1 MRYRRRHRTALATAA
16 ALCVLPL
23 GQGRPAGAAE
33 AGSSSSYRPA
43 ASAKEV
49 SGSTSAVQGP
59 LLRPGTYTD
68 TIGPGEK
75 KFYAVDLDARS
86 DAYVS
91 VVGAPAPGAAVG
103 SEDGIH
109 VALRQE
115 DGRECGFGEARF
127 RDTDSGHP
135 LADYA
140 VRRAQP
146 DAGGGGCG
154 RAGRYHVVVERT
166 GRTGGTYPTE
176 IKYMTE
182 PGLKEG
188 SPAVTSGTGVSGTG
202 TWSPASSSVMGRGTG
217 RVVGGTGFND
227 APPMGNGVWQD
238 EVLPGQTRF
247 YRIPVS
253 WGQRLSV
260 VADVPKAFAPPGF
273 YAPGGVRIGLN
284 NPARGYVGE
293 SVEDYRGMPRTVSLG
308 TAPVAYEN
316 RLRGRSD
323 AANAMR
329 VAGWYYLQVGLHPKV
344 GEVVSRPVPITLRIA
359 VDGTPRAAPAY
370 DGDAVAAGFGV
381 TADPEAVAGDG
392 GTRRDTLRVIGYAG
406 VSSGAA
412 LLCWLGGWWL
422 AARVPV
428 RRSKARF
435 RVRTGSLMP
444 RR

>member
-33 AGSSSSYRPA
+33 AGSWSAYRPA

-49 SGSTSAVQGP
+49 SGSASAAQGP

-68 TIGPGEK
+68 VIGPGEK

-91 VVGAPAPGAAVG
+91 VVGAPAPGAAV
-103 SEDGIH
+103 SPEDGIH

-115 DGRECGFGEARF
+115 DGRECDFGEAKF
-127 RDTDSGHP
+127 RDADSGRP

-140 VRRAQP
+140 VRRAGP
-146 DAGGGGCG
+146 DSGGCG
-154 RAGRYHVVVERT
+154 HAGRYQVVVERT
-166 GRTGGTYPTE
+166 GRTGDTYPTE

-188 SPAVTSGTGVSGTG
+188 TLAVTSGTGK
-202 TWSPASSSVMGRGTG
+202 WSPTSLSVTG
-217 RVVGGTGFND
+217 RSPGRVAGGTGFND
-227 APPMGNGVWQD
+227 APGVGNGVWKD
-238 EVLPGQTRF
+238 DLLPGQTRF

-273 YAPGGVRIGLN
+273 HAPGGVRVGLN

-293 SVEDYRGMPRTVSLG
+293 SVEDYRGMPKSVSLS

-344 GEVVSRPVPITLRIA
+344 GEVVSHPVPVTLRIA

-381 TADPEAVAGDG
+381 TADPEAVADDG
-392 GTRRDTLRVIGYAG
+392 STGRGALRVIGYAG
-406 VSSGAA
+406 VSTGSA

-422 AARVPV
+422 IARQPV
-428 RRSKARF
+428 RRSPARF
-435 RVRTGSLMP
+435 RVRTGGLMP

>member
-1 MRYRRRHRTALATAA
+1 M
-16 ALCVLPL
+16 
-23 GQGRPAGAAE
+23 
-33 AGSSSSYRPA
+33 
-43 ASAKEV
+43 
-49 SGSTSAVQGP
+49 
-59 LLRPGTYTD
+59 
-68 TIGPGEK
+68 
-75 KFYAVDLDARS
+75 DLDARS

-103 SEDGIH
+103 PEDGIR
-109 VALRQE
+109 VALRRE
-115 DGRECGFGEARF
+115 DGQECGFGEAKF
-127 RDTDSGHP
+127 RDADSGRP

-140 VRRAQP
+140 VRRARP
-146 DAGGGGCG
+146 DPGGCG
-154 RAGRYHVVVERT
+154 HAGRYHVVVERT
-166 GRTGGTYPTE
+166 GQAGDTYPTE

-188 SPAVTSGTGVSGTG
+188 TLAVTSGTGK
-202 TWSPASSSVMGRGTG
+202 WNPAPSPAPSQGPPSAWSQDPSSASSPVTG
-217 RVVGGTGFND
+217 RSPGRVTGGTGFND
-227 APPMGNGVWQD
+227 APAVGNGVWKD
-238 EVLPGQTRF
+238 DLLPGQTRF

-273 YAPGGVRIGLN
+273 HAPGGVRVGLN

-293 SVEDYRGMPRTVSLG
+293 SVEDYRGMPKSVSLS

-323 AANAMR
+323 PANAMR

-344 GEVVSRPVPITLRIA
+344 GEVVSHPVPVVLRVT

-381 TADPEAVAGDG
+381 TADPEAVAGDSG
-392 GTRRDTLRVIGYAG
+392 AGRDALRVIGYAG
-406 VSSGAA
+406 VSTGSA
-412 LLCWLGGWWL
+412 LLCWLGGWWV
-422 AARVPV
+422 AARQPV
-428 RRSKARF
+428 RRSPARY

>member
-33 AGSSSSYRPA
+33 AGSSSAYRPA

-49 SGSTSAVQGP
+49 GGSASAAQGP

-75 KFYAVDLDARS
+75 KFYSVDLDARS

-91 VVGAPAPGAAVG
+91 VVGAPAPGAAV
-103 SEDGIH
+103 SPEDGIH
-109 VALRQE
+109 VALRKE
-115 DGRECGFGEARF
+115 DGRECGFGEAKF
-127 RDTDSGHP
+127 RDADSGRP

-140 VRRAQP
+140 VRRARP
-146 DAGGGGCG
+146 DSGGCG
-154 RAGRYHVVVERT
+154 QAGRYHVVVERT
-166 GRTGGTYPTE
+166 GPTGDTYPTE

-182 PGLKEG
+182 PGLKDG
-188 SPAVTSGTGVSGTG
+188 TLAVTSGTGK
-202 TWSPASSSVMGRGTG
+202 WSPASSSVTG
-217 RVVGGTGFND
+217 RSPERVAGGTGFND
-227 APPMGNGVWQD
+227 APAVGNGVWKD
-238 EVLPGQTRF
+238 DLLPGQTRF

-260 VADVPKAFAPPGF
+260 VADFPKTFAPPGF
-273 YAPGGVRIGLN
+273 HAPGGVRVGLN

-293 SVEDYRGMPRTVSLG
+293 SVEDYRGMPKSVSLS

-344 GEVVSRPVPITLRIA
+344 GEVVSHPVPVTLRVT
-359 VDGTPRAAPAY
+359 VDGTSRAAPAY

-381 TADPEAVAGDG
+381 TADPEAVADDG
-392 GTRRDTLRVIGYAG
+392 STRREALRVIGYAG
-406 VSSGAA
+406 VSTGSV

-422 AARVPV
+422 AARQPV
-428 RRSKARF
+428 RRYPARLF
-435 RVRTGSLMP
+435 RARTGSLMP